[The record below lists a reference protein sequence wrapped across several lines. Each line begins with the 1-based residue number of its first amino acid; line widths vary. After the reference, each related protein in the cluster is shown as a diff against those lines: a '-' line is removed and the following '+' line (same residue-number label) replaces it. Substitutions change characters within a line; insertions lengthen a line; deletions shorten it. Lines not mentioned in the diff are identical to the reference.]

1 VNNIRTT
8 LRTAAAGLALIGLAA
23 TFAGC
28 SAMHTAIDKRNL
40 DVQTRMSDSIFL
52 EPVSP
57 DKKIIYVSVRNTS
70 DKDFDIKGGI
80 LERLTASGF
89 RITSDP
95 EQANFMLQA
104 NVLQVGRA
112 DIRNVNNAVEAGF
125 GGATIGAG
133 AAVAGG
139 ADSGRGVA
147 MGGLVGA
154 ALGVVG
160 DALVD
165 DVLYSAITDVQI
177 RERPRGG
184 EQVVQRQSTTAS
196 QGSATTLNQQV
207 TGGQVNWKTYRT
219 RIASTANQVNLE
231 FPEAKPE
238 LEKGLVRVISGLF
251 AE

>member
-1 VNNIRTT
+1 
-8 LRTAAAGLALIGLAA
+8 
-23 TFAGC
+23 
-28 SAMHTAIDKRNL
+28 MHTAIDKRNL
-40 DVQTRMSDSIFL
+40 DVQTRVSDSVFL

-70 DKDFDIKGGI
+70 DRDFDIKPGI
-80 LERLTASGF
+80 LARLEAAGF

-104 NVLQVGRA
+104 NVLQVGKADMRA
-112 DIRNVNNAVEAGF
+112 VNHAVDAGF

-133 AAVAGG
+133 VAVAGG
-139 ADSGRGVA
+139 ADRGRDIAV
-147 MGGLVGA
+147 GGLVGA
-154 ALGVVG
+154 ALGIVG

-165 DVLYSAITDVQI
+165 DVLYSSITDVQI

-184 EQVVQRQSTTAS
+184 EQVVQRQTTNAS
-196 QGSATTLNQQV
+196 QGSATTMNQQV

-219 RIASTANQVNLE
+219 RVASTANQVNLE
-231 FPEAKPE
+231 FQEAKPE
-238 LEKGLVRVISGLF
+238 LEKGLIRVISGLF